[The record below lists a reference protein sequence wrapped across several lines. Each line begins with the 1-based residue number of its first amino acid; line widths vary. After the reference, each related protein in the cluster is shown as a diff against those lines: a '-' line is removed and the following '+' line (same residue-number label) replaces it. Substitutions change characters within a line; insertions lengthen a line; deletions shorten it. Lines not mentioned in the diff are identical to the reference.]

1 MMGKKSG
8 FVLFFTDKF
17 YRWSRMQYF
26 KLKLSDLPIIK
37 DIVIWNHVRKFRN
50 RTKNMT
56 SWERYMEVKEIEAR
70 NNKLHFIS
78 LILNLKTEMTTR
90 DGANFEEAKSNLLAA
105 ELINEPEFKE
115 FKSWV
120 ESLDLSEEN
129 CSKFDEVIQSLIRHD
144 DIDKENTQNQED

>member
-1 MMGKKSG
+1 
-8 FVLFFTDKF
+8 
-17 YRWSRMQYF
+17 
-26 KLKLSDLPIIK
+26 
-37 DIVIWNHVRKFRN
+37 
-50 RTKNMT
+50 MT

>member
-1 MMGKKSG
+1 
-8 FVLFFTDKF
+8 
-17 YRWSRMQYF
+17 MQYF

-37 DIVIWNHVRKFRN
+37 DIVIWNHVRKFRD

-56 SWERYMEVKEIEAR
+56 SWERYMELKEIEAR

-78 LILNLKTEMTTR
+78 LILNLKTEMTIR
-90 DGANFEEAKSNLLAA
+90 DGVNFEEARSNLLTA

-120 ESLDLSEEN
+120 ESLDLSEED
-129 CSKFDEVIQSLIRHD
+129 CSKFDEVILSLAKAD
-144 DIDKENTQNQED
+144 NMDEEKTQKQED